1 MICFGEPKRRKE
13 ASEMKRNNRDDFLP
27 SVKEVLAKRAGYR
40 CSNPEC
46 RIGTSGPN
54 SDPEKATNVGVAAHI
69 CAAAEGGPRYDLTM
83 TAKERA
89 SAENGI
95 WLCQCCAHII
105 DNDQIY
111 TVELLKEWKRQA
123 EDAARREIRGLN
135 TGASTLPADAALI
148 KKLNECLTACRKNHP
163 SFALMKI
170 AEQTSFGHLK
180 GEDSVSPVWRIIRES
195 WARGEKKVVLIEGEG
210 GSGKTVALFSIVS
223 PGGEPPIP
231 AVYISLCELD
241 YLFKK
246 KQSPELEDYLEKKYK
261 RCKDGILR
269 LSEQE
274 WTDRPQMLIL
284 LDGVNEV
291 QEDVRRSVLE
301 CVRRWSEHRGVQL
314 VFSSRPLGDAGF
326 SEVFDPGGRDEI
338 LRIRLEPL
346 NRETVRACLKEYPR
360 DLVRIPKEDSPLWEI
375 LCYPLFLNLYI
386 TTAKLPPLP
395 CGYQLS
401 VRNPESRGALIW
413 NYFQRE
419 LLRRNSDMVC
429 EEADKEKWI
438 VHYSFAFDYLLPE
451 LACWMLGNDPYRID
465 KASAARTIEQALRAY
480 DPDKLPLHLRGL
492 WSHYESRR
500 THSAR
505 PRIDPEDHAEWEN
518 RVLYDTGLLLPK
530 NGKAV
535 FQFVHEHFRDCLAGI
550 HLVNQVEMELP
561 EDGKKLDQIPALW
574 QEHIPKEALEYAA
587 ELMPKNVF
595 QAIWTANRLF
605 WKRNAELWSDEQ
617 TLSAEQWEQ
626 KQRAETL
633 LYNLLELRRIQIQK
647 GLADRD
653 AGLNFSYM
661 DLRSLSLSR
670 YCSTAEADMRLF
682 RNPAHSAMTRL
693 SEETFRGPGHSGTI
707 SCVAAL
713 PGHRCVTA
721 AYDGTLRI
729 WDLTTGQRV
738 ALLTDR
744 TEHDAAETVIRCGC
758 MALAPT
764 KRKGTLIVNGADDG
778 LLRVWDAR
786 TGQLVRRL
794 AGHTGPI
801 SAVIALPDGKIASSA
816 QDGSLQLWDPNRDE
830 ALWKSPARHDSAITA
845 LAVLRCGDP
854 DDEDD
859 LDYRLVCGTKAG
871 TIQLWNRNG
880 TPARAALTGHC
891 GAITDVVCTPN
902 GDDKH
907 ASTIVSADE
916 TGKLIAWDRSC
927 HKRELLKAQKRITR
941 LALLP
946 NGRNDRILVG
956 DSGGGVAV
964 CGLSDPRPETVR
976 EPSEKN
982 CPVNCFVAFGQ
993 ARDCPAELKDCY
1005 LLCLGNKTP
1014 ELWGTDN
1021 RMRRALP
1028 GHEDKV
1034 RCAAILPNG
1043 QCVTGAQDRSL
1054 RVWNPSS
1061 GRCLQTMYGR
1071 SSAIT
1076 DVTVLSKHR
1085 VAACSWDRKIRI
1097 WNLDRRECERILP
1110 AEPAD
1115 GHSRW
1120 ILAVERFYEPE
1131 RQEERIVSASKDHS
1145 VMLWSPDCCEPVQR
1159 IPAAHDRAVTSVAV
1173 RADGSFVTG
1182 SGDKRVKLWEL
1193 RQNEWCD
1200 QVLPGRDTEEADGV
1214 DSVAAIGGR
1223 WIAASAGSNLLLWD
1237 LEKLSRG
1244 ETLRCQIR
1252 MPKEHERYINCLDTD
1267 GENLLVS
1274 CSRDEKIAIWD
1285 LRHPKRSVNVI
1296 CAEAQGNLRSVRLLV
1311 RDGRRMLVSGGDD
1324 RRLHLWDAE
1333 SGEECGQ
1340 LEGHTDWVRCIA
1352 VLPEGWFPNGQLI
1365 SGSSDMTLRIWD
1377 LERGACVCKLEA
1389 MEADVF
1395 GRDFSE
1401 ADLTDSLREMLRQ
1414 NGATI

>member
-1 MICFGEPKRRKE
+1 MRGK
-13 ASEMKRNNRDDFLP
+13 NRDNFSKNTRRL
-27 SVKEVLAKRAGYR
+27 LADRAGYR
-40 CSNPEC
+40 CSIC
-46 RIGTSGPN
+46 GRQTVGAN
-54 SDPEKATNVGVAAHI
+54 SDEAHSILVGEAAHI
-69 CAAAEGGPRYDLTM
+69 YAAAPKGPRANPELSPE
-83 TAKERA
+83 ERKAA
-89 SAENGI
+89 SNGI
-95 WLCQCCAHII
+95 WLCKTCAGII
-105 DNDQIY
+105 DRDTAYY
-111 TVELLKEWKRQA
+111 TPELLRKLKREA
-123 EDAARREIRGLN
+123 EERSMRAVDPNRPSAPTPASEAFLKQLN
-135 TGASTLPADAALI
+135 RY
-148 KKLNECLTACRKNHP
+148 LTDCRNAHP
-163 SFALMKI
+163 SFALMSLP
-170 AEQTSFGHLK
+170 EQVSYGRM
-180 GEDSVSPVWRIIRES
+180 GETGSLSPVWRIIRES

-231 AVYISLCELD
+231 AVYISLSELGHM
-241 YLFKK
+241 LKK
-246 KQSPELEDYLEKKYK
+246 KQSLELEDYFEKKYK
-261 RCKDGILR
+261 SCRDGILR
-269 LSEQE
+269 LSEQQ
-274 WTDRPQMLIL
+274 WTDRPRLLLL

-291 QEDVRRSVLE
+291 QEDIRESVLK
-301 CVRRWSEHRGVQL
+301 CIRDWSEHRGVQL
-314 VFSSRPLGDAGF
+314 VFSSRPLGDASF
-326 SEVFDPGGRDEI
+326 LDVFKPNGRDEI
-338 LRIRLEPL
+338 LEIELEPL

-360 DLVRIPKEDSPLWEI
+360 DLVRIPKEDSPLWDI
-375 LCYPLFLNLYI
+375 LCYPLFLNLYVNV
-386 TTAKLPPLP
+386 AELPPLP

-401 VRNPESRGALIW
+401 MRDPKSRGALIW

-438 VHYSFAFDYLLPE
+438 VNYSFAFDYLLPE
-451 LACWMLGNDPYRID
+451 LAFWMLGNDPYRIK
-465 KASAARTIEQALRAY
+465 KAAAEKVIAQALRAY

-492 WSHYESRR
+492 WSHYEVRR
-500 THSAR
+500 NHS
-505 PRIDPEDHAEWEN
+505 PRSQIDPENHAEWED
-518 RVLYDTGLLLPK
+518 RVLHDTGLLLPK
-530 NGKAV
+530 KGEDA
-535 FQFVHEHFRDCLAGI
+535 FEFVHEHIRDCLAGI

-617 TLSAEQWEQ
+617 TLSAEEWEQ

-661 DLRSLSLSR
+661 DLRGLSLSR
-670 YCSTAEADMRLF
+670 YCDTAEVDMGLF
-682 RNPAHSAMTRL
+682 RNPAHSRNTRL

-744 TEHDAAETVIRCGC
+744 TEHPDAAEPCIRCGC
-758 MALAPT
+758 MALVPT
-764 KRKGTLIVNGADDG
+764 KDQRTLIINGADDG
-778 LLRVWDAR
+778 LLRVWDGR
-786 TGQLVRRL
+786 TGRLLRRL
-794 AGHTGPI
+794 AGHTEAI
-801 SAVIALPDGKIASSA
+801 TAVVALPDGKIASSA
-816 QDGSLQLWDPNRDE
+816 KDGSLQLWDPNLDD
-830 ALWKSPARHDSAITA
+830 ALWKRPAMHDGSITA
-845 LAVLRCGDP
+845 LAVLCCGDE

-859 LDYRLVCGTKAG
+859 LDYQLVCGTEAG

-880 TPARAALTGHC
+880 KPARAALTGHC
-891 GAITDVVCTPN
+891 GAITDIVCTPN
-902 GDDKH
+902 GDYKH
-907 ASTIVSADE
+907 ARTIVSADE

-956 DSGGGVAV
+956 DISGRVV
-964 CGLSDPRPETVR
+964 ICGLSDPRPETVR
-976 EPSEKN
+976 EGSEED
-982 CPVNCFVAFGQ
+982 CPVNCFITFGQ
-993 ARDCPAELKDCY
+993 AKRSQKDQKGQKYQKDQKEQNECY
-1005 LLCLGNKTP
+1005 LLCLGNRTP
-1014 ELWGTDN
+1014 EIWDADN

-1097 WNLDRRECERILP
+1097 WDLDERKCERILP

-1131 RQEERIVSASKDHS
+1131 RQEERIISASKDHS
-1145 VMLWSPDCCEPVQR
+1145 VIFWSPEGGKPVQR
-1159 IPAAHDRAVTSVAV
+1159 IPDAHEDSVTCVAV

-1182 SGDKRVKLWEL
+1182 SGDKCVKLWQWKE
-1193 RQNEWCD
+1193 NKWCD
-1200 QVLPGRDTEEADGV
+1200 TKLPDRGSGKLDGV
-1214 DSVAAIGGR
+1214 NSVAAISDK
-1223 WIAASAGSNLLLWD
+1223 WIAASADSNLLLWD
-1237 LEKLSRG
+1237 LEKCATKDPRS
-1244 ETLRCQIR
+1244 QIM
-1252 MPKEHERYINCLDTD
+1252 MPNKHDEYINCLDTD
-1267 GENLLVS
+1267 GRNLLVS
-1274 CSRDEKIAIWD
+1274 CSFDEKIVLWD
-1285 LRHPKRSVNVI
+1285 LRHPKRCDRAI
-1296 CAEAQGNLRSVRLLV
+1296 CAYKQGNVRCVRLFDW
-1311 RDGRRMLVSGGDD
+1311 DGKRMLVSGGDD

-1333 SGEECGQ
+1333 SGEERGQ
-1340 LEGHTDWVRCIA
+1340 LVGHTDWVRCVA

-1395 GRDFSE
+1395 GREFSAE